1 MENKK
6 EFIIYITE
14 TLQKKV
20 IVKANDI
27 DEALDQVI
35 NQYNDG
41 EIVLD
46 YNDYLDV
53 EFSFKK
59 LKKVLTNK

>member
-6 EFIIYITE
+6 EFVVYITE

-20 IVKANDI
+20 IVKANNDS
-27 DEALDQVI
+27 EALDQVI
-35 NQYNDG
+35 DQYNNG
-41 EIVLD
+41 KIVLD

-53 EFSFKK
+53 EFNSKEK
-59 LKKVLTNK
+59 

>member
-1 MENKK
+1 MENQK

-35 NQYNDG
+35 DQYNDG

-46 YNDYLDV
+46 YNDYLNV

-59 LKKVLTNK
+59 LKKSIDK

>member
-1 MENKK
+1 MENQK
-6 EFIIYITE
+6 EFIICITE

-35 NQYNDG
+35 DQYNDG

-53 EFSFKK
+53 EFDSKEK
-59 LKKVLTNK
+59 

>member
-1 MENKK
+1 MKNKK

-20 IVKANDI
+20 IIKANDI

-35 NQYNDG
+35 DQYNDG

-59 LKKVLTNK
+59 LKKSIDK

>member
-35 NQYNDG
+35 DQYNDG

-59 LKKVLTNK
+59 LKKSIDK